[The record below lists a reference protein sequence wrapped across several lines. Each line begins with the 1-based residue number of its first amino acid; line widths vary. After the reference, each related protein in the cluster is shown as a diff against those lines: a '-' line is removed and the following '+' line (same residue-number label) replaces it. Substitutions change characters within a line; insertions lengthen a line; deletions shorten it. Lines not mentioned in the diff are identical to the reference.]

1 MDVLDL
7 ARYMIYRMHEK
18 GLEIFLIKPE
28 LEDDPEVWKLPQ
40 GLRQSKENNGKRE
53 FIQLE
58 DTQDEHGQ
66 GHHFMACEGDWHDI
80 PSIRGI
86 IKHDLKRAKRKIE
99 KNLPNLDNGIYLSAK
114 EAVHKLLPHERS
126 AITELEEILQDRNML
141 RNI

>member
-28 LEDDPEVWKLPQ
+28 LDEDPEVWKLPQ
-40 GLRQSKENNGKRE
+40 GPRKSQEISGVRE

-58 DTQDEHGQ
+58 DTKDEHGI
-66 GHHFMACEGDWHDI
+66 GHQFMACEGDWHDI

-99 KNLPNLDNGIYLSAK
+99 KNLPGLDNGVYLSVR
-114 EAVHKLLPHERS
+114 EAVQKLLPHEH
-126 AITELEEILQDRNML
+126 AAVTELEEILQHRNL
-141 RNI
+141 VRNI